1 MRSLLVILLGL
12 FAVSP
17 LAAQEDLQLEAA
29 RNAASTG
36 DHARAVDLYKEAFA
50 DSDQLADDW
59 SHELGTE
66 LTWADR
72 PAEAIPW
79 FERRLEAW
87 PVDIDARL
95 GLARALSWTDQ
106 LEEAWFQYRIVYYID
121 EGNLEARRGEAR
133 MLAWM
138 DQLEESLERYD
149 AILEDHPGDVETR
162 IEHAQVINWRGE
174 HFRAARLYEEIL
186 QDDPGNPQAMVGLA
200 QALRWSGHERQA
212 MLTLDPIREYPTAS
226 PLYRDLQFAARP
238 YIEPATGWSQDS
250 DALEVFSTEL
260 AWQGT
265 SRVEALRN
273 PRSRFGLVHERLW
286 QPDQPD
292 VENYGLS
299 FGGAGKTSLRTTLNA
314 YVGLRRFTSDGV
326 INGSDQTGDLGWNL
340 LTWDAWWTW
349 LARRDV
355 RVDVSTDR
363 NYVQTHRAIGNGITL
378 TRLGVSSDW
387 RLSDEWTLSGILRQG
402 FYNDGNSRTDG
413 QVRARWQREGEW
425 SYFVSPRLSAFWVS
439 EPQDNGYWNPDDF
452 RAAGLDL
459 GISRTFAR
467 RWTPRAGV
475 SVAREWEDGDGY
487 GTFAYSVGVNWR
499 ISRTWEFDLGA
510 GASDSRLSTSS
521 GYARDWAGLSLR
533 WRY

>member
-1 MRSLLVILLGL
+1 
-12 FAVSP
+12 
-17 LAAQEDLQLEAA
+17 
-29 RNAASTG
+29 
-36 DHARAVDLYKEAFA
+36 
-50 DSDQLADDW
+50 
-59 SHELGTE
+59 
-66 LTWADR
+66 
-72 PAEAIPW
+72 
-79 FERRLEAW
+79 
-87 PVDIDARL
+87 
-95 GLARALSWTDQ
+95 
-106 LEEAWFQYRIVYYID
+106 
-121 EGNLEARRGEAR
+121 
-133 MLAWM
+133 
-138 DQLEESLERYD
+138 
-149 AILEDHPGDVETR
+149 
-162 IEHAQVINWRGE
+162 
-174 HFRAARLYEEIL
+174 
-186 QDDPGNPQAMVGLA
+186 
-200 QALRWSGHERQA
+200 
-212 MLTLDPIREYPTAS
+212 
-226 PLYRDLQFAARP
+226 
-238 YIEPATGWSQDS
+238 
-250 DALEVFSTEL
+250 
-260 AWQGT
+260 
-265 SRVEALRN
+265 
-273 PRSRFGLVHERLW
+273 
-286 QPDQPD
+286 
-292 VENYGLS
+292 
-299 FGGAGKTSLRTTLNA
+299 
-314 YVGLRRFTSDGV
+314 
-326 INGSDQTGDLGWNL
+326 
-340 LTWDAWWTW
+340 
-349 LARRDV
+349 V

-425 SYFVSPRLSAFWVS
+425 SYFASPRLSAFWVS

>member
-238 YIEPATGWSQDS
+238 YIEPTSNRPRDGPRTPMRWRSSLPNWPGRARVGWRLFAIPAHVSDS
-250 DALEVFSTEL
+250 STSDS
-260 AWQGT
+260 GNPISPT
-265 SRVEALRN
+265 SRTTDSASEARGR
-273 PRSRFGLVHERLW
+273 P
-286 QPDQPD
+286 PC
-292 VENYGLS
+292 
-299 FGGAGKTSLRTTLNA
+299 
-314 YVGLRRFTSDGV
+314 
-326 INGSDQTGDLGWNL
+326 
-340 LTWDAWWTW
+340 
-349 LARRDV
+349 AR
-355 RVDVSTDR
+355 
-363 NYVQTHRAIGNGITL
+363 
-378 TRLGVSSDW
+378 
-387 RLSDEWTLSGILRQG
+387 
-402 FYNDGNSRTDG
+402 
-413 QVRARWQREGEW
+413 
-425 SYFVSPRLSAFWVS
+425 P
-439 EPQDNGYWNPDDF
+439 
-452 RAAGLDL
+452 
-459 GISRTFAR
+459 
-467 RWTPRAGV
+467 
-475 SVAREWEDGDGY
+475 
-487 GTFAYSVGVNWR
+487 
-499 ISRTWEFDLGA
+499 
-510 GASDSRLSTSS
+510 
-521 GYARDWAGLSLR
+521 
-533 WRY
+533 